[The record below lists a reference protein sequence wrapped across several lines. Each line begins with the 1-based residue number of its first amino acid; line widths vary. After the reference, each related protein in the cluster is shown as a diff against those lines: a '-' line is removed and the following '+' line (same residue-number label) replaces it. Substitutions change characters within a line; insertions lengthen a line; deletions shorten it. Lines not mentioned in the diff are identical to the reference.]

1 MTQSNK
7 RFRINTL
14 IQLARITADEDL
26 REEIVLEIQELL
38 YEIENCSVK
47 AEEQTDFSEDVK
59 NCISEFL
66 KDKDRV
72 CPIMIW
78 REALLRKGRPQKWQ
92 ATEIND
98 IMSQMPGWSKLP
110 KVARFGKY
118 GPQAG
123 FEKVLDITESEE
135 TEC

>member
-14 IQLARITADEDL
+14 IQLARITTDEDL

-38 YEIENCSVK
+38 DEIENCSVK
-47 AEEQTDFSEDVK
+47 AEEQTDFSDDVK

-98 IMSQMPGWSKLP
+98 IMSQMPGWVKMKSA
-110 KVARFGKY
+110 ARFGEY
-118 GPQAG
+118 GHQKG

>member
-1 MTQSNK
+1 MAQSNK

-14 IQLARITADEDL
+14 IQLARITTDEYL

-38 YEIENCSVK
+38 DEIENCSVK

-78 REALLRKGRPQKWQ
+78 REALLRKGSPQKWQ

-98 IMSQMPGWSKLP
+98 IMSQMPGWVKMKSP
-110 KVARFGKY
+110 SNFGKY
-118 GPQAG
+118 GTQRG
-123 FEKVLDITESEE
+123 FKKVLDITESEE